1 VAHDSERDKKRYA
14 EDPEYRERRRATV
27 RAYKQRNKDRL
38 NASSREKYATDPDYR
53 AKQNAKG
60 RAYKRSHR
68 DSINAQTRERYA
80 TDPVFRAKKLSSK
93 GRGPIHRRA
102 ALKRYGLTEQEYDAI
117 LSQQGHACGICERPF
132 SKTPCVDHCHITR
145 MVRGLLC
152 HGCNLGLGH
161 LEDNPVFAYKA
172 GAYLERWLMHLLEI
186 CNIEES
192 DMTTSNTAAEESEI
206 ARMIR
211 EAIAHEL
218 QKPVGTNQ
226 PPAAN
231 WLEALA
237 RALIVKAGEGDVQAL
252 KEVFDRAGGRM
263 SSAPAASAPRQLTL
277 SWKNPPPVSKKAA
290 TKSRAG
296 NSSPSTS
303 GSSRAGS
310 DQ

>member
-192 DMTTSNTAAEESEI
+192 DMTTSDTAAEESET

-237 RALIVKAGEGDVQAL
+237 RALVVKAGEGDVQAL

-263 SSAPAASAPRQLTL
+263 SSAPAPSAPRQLTL
-277 SWKNPPPVSKKAA
+277 SWKNPPPAKKAA
-290 TKSRAG
+290 TKKRPG
-296 NSSPSTS
+296 NSSPSISS
-303 GSSRAGS
+303 GSSRSGS